1 MYSYGLLIEIEP
13 GVTRPA
19 IACNVADLT
28 AARQL
33 EQRKIALYTQV
44 ELLVADAARY
54 GFQLPDGLRERA
66 CQCRG
71 DLRELEA
78 VRSAL
83 EDALLQPV

>member
-1 MYSYGLLIEIEP
+1 MYSYGLLVEIEP
-13 GVTRPA
+13 GLTRPA
-19 IACNVADLT
+19 ILCNVADLT

-33 EQRKIALYTQV
+33 EQRKIALYTHV

-54 GFQLPDGLRERA
+54 DLAIPDQLRVRA
-66 CQCRG
+66 SECRG

-83 EDALLQPV
+83 EDALLQPA